1 MPLWGGGAFLGGV
14 PHRRAV
20 TGPAPALAADVIA
33 QDRPQ
38 EGGAG
43 LAAAVRV
50 EPVDQLRG
58 QTHGKRTHDSVA
70 RGVEPYPV

>member
-1 MPLWGGGAFLGGV
+1 MCAGL
-14 PHRRAV
+14 
-20 TGPAPALAADVIA
+20 APALTANVIA

-50 EPVDQLRG
+50 KPMDQLRG
-58 QTHGKRTHDSVA
+58 QTHGKGTHDSA
-70 RGVEPYPV
+70 AQGVEPYPVWPVLASLRKFLV